1 MRGGC
6 DSLLMV
12 WRLVGRREVGLR
24 GNVHH
29 RTGAS
34 AFGWL
39 LSVIVLVAACAPS
52 TLPIG
57 GAGSGERVVVADSDA
72 TALADD
78 NMITL
83 ELNKRLIEYGA
94 GLFKDVRTVVF
105 EGRALLLGRVA
116 EPDDRQVAVA
126 VATRVET
133 VKEVIDEIYVGSE
146 SGVGTFLNDVVIEKS
161 IADNYALEQS
171 IRAAH
176 YRVRVVEGVVYVIG
190 RAANQGERQRAL
202 AIAGGTDNVKLVIN
216 HIMVGAR

>member
-1 MRGGC
+1 LLMMWRFGGC
-6 DSLLMV
+6 RD
-12 WRLVGRREVGLR
+12 VGLR
-24 GNVHH
+24 GNVYH

-34 AFGWL
+34 TFGWL
-39 LSVIVLVAACAPS
+39 LPVITLVAACAPS
-52 TLPIG
+52 ALPIG
-57 GAGSGERVVVADSDA
+57 VAGSSEHVIVADSA
-72 TALADD
+72 TTALADD
-78 NMITL
+78 NMTTL

-105 EGRALLLGRVA
+105 EGRALLLGRVT

-176 YRVRVVEGVVYVIG
+176 YRVRVAEGVVYVIG